1 MDGLS
6 LKGSTSNTNSD
17 NSLNSSSAGGTINLE
32 DASQQNVL
40 QQSPGGN
47 LNMKNNK
54 NEQDVA
60 ETKNWYYLRRPLRG
74 RSRELERIMAIE
86 ENDKESSQASIY
98 SDDLKSY
105 DEESSQ
111 EGSEKLLLEED
122 EQILIKEKKS
132 NRPFGGYGSH

>member
-47 LNMKNNK
+47 LNMNNNK

-122 EQILIKEKKS
+122 EQNLFEEKKS